1 MLVSQ
6 DSEKGNRMSEE
17 QNQERA
23 IIADEQD
30 VEYEIGHLDETQGKE
45 AEEFALKV
53 IKAAAS
59 LKMVKIDRGKFLRTE
74 LQKHYPEA
82 DLDLAVSETP
92 AEAGVPAEVLDTI
105 ATEAIDFETK
115 KCSAFSFAAGIPGG
129 LAMAGYGSRRFGPI
143 FRPCYENRA
152 KNSPTFT
159 DGNRFLRT
167 TTKWMTNP
175 SQNSSC
181 CSVS

>member
-53 IKAAAS
+53 IKAAG
-59 LKMVKIDRGKFLRTE
+59 I
-74 LQKHYPEA
+74 
-82 DLDLAVSETP
+82 
-92 AEAGVPAEVLDTI
+92 
-105 ATEAIDFETK
+105 FE
-115 KCSAFSFAAGIPGG
+115 
-129 LAMAGYGSRRFGPI
+129 
-143 FRPCYENRA
+143 
-152 KNSPTFT
+152 
-159 DGNRFLRT
+159 DG
-167 TTKWMTNP
+167 
-175 SQNSSC
+175 
-181 CSVS
+181 